1 MAAYAPVARHENRT
15 FHPIMKKIIIAA
27 AASLAAICAQAQVN
41 SPAPDGYCRRG
52 VLMYQNSNYVGC
64 IDQMSRVKEESPTA
78 EERMEADFYIAMS
91 SAHLGKTD
99 AHALLSYFLWRH
111 PDSPHA
117 TQARMAIANLM
128 LDAREYGDAYTE
140 YSKIDPATLD
150 SATAAELAYNSG
162 FCLLK
167 RGEYDRART
176 HFSPLT
182 SNKKY
187 GNGARFYLGYIAY
200 AKKDYAEAKK
210 LLSGLSTSKA
220 PADMADY
227 YLAQI
232 YYIDGDYA
240 NAAAKADAV
249 LSRNVAEPQFRA
261 EALRI
266 AGESAYQL
274 DDYAK
279 AVKLLRQ
286 YADATD
292 SPLPSAMYL
301 LGVADYRE
309 GDYDDAI
316 SRLTPVAELN
326 DAMGQSA
333 NLYIGQAFMQQ
344 GNYSSAMIAFDR
356 ALNMDFDTKVQET
369 AFYNYAV
376 AGTQGGKIP
385 FGSSV
390 TTFEEFLRRYPNS
403 KFAPQI
409 GEYLVVGYMTDD
421 NYPAALA
428 SIEAVKKPSKE
439 IIKAKQQVLY
449 TLGARELASN
459 DIKSA
464 IAHLTQAEALASNNP
479 QIGAETSLWLG
490 EALYA
495 DGQYEKAAKKFEAYL
510 ANRNADRDN
519 RPLANYDLAYTNF
532 SLGNYAKAL
541 NGFQQFV
548 NAPGKS
554 DNLMVADAYN
564 RLGDCHYYKKDFP
577 KATNAYNKAYTI
589 SPSTG
594 DYALFQEAIMKGY
607 QRDHKGK
614 ISGMKSMMQKF
625 PTSSLI
631 PTALIE
637 VGESYEQLGST
648 DAAVEAYSQAS
659 ARYPATKQG
668 RQASLLLAMV
678 YINNDNTPQAIST
691 YKELITSAPTSDE
704 ARQASDN
711 LKSLMAEQN
720 RIEEYADFIAQVPS
734 AQQMKPTEL
743 DNLTYDAAVRDYL
756 NTGKTGRI
764 VDYLAKF
771 PNGIYRPEALSY
783 LIEANTTS
791 GDRKAVIKYSNEL
804 IANYP
809 DNTLVP
815 DAYKALGDTYMAMGN
830 PTEAL
835 NAYTR
840 LEQAA
845 DPYMTND
852 ARLGI
857 IRAADALKQYDTVIA
872 MADALCSSSTVGPD
886 QRSEA
891 RYMKGIAL
899 NASGQANEAADIWAD
914 LAKDIKDEFG
924 TRAAYSLAEQQY
936 AAGNLKKAHKLAED
950 FISSDTPYDYWY
962 ARGVILF
969 SDINRAEG
977 NSYEADFY
985 LKNLKEN
992 YPGSEADIFEM
1003 IDDRV
1008 K

>member
-1 MAAYAPVARHENRT
+1 
-15 FHPIMKKIIIAA
+15 MKKIVIAA
-27 AASLAAICAQAQVN
+27 ATSLAAICAQAQIN

-52 VLMYQNSNYVGC
+52 VLMYQDNNYVGC
-64 IDQMSRVKEESPTA
+64 IDQMNMVKA
-78 EERMEADFYIAMS
+78 ENPSADELMEADFYIAMS
-91 SAHLGKTD
+91 AAHLGKTD

-111 PDSPHA
+111 PGSRYA
-117 TQARMAIANLM
+117 TQARLALGNLM
-128 LDAREYGDAYTE
+128 LDACEYGEAYTE

-150 SATAAELAYNSG
+150 SATGAELAYNKG
-162 FCLLK
+162 YCMLK

-176 HFSPLT
+176 LYAPLT
-182 SNKKY
+182 RNKKY
-187 GNGARFYLGYIAY
+187 GDGARFYLGYIAY
-200 AKKDYAEAKK
+200 AKKDYAEAIKH
-210 LLSGLSTSKA
+210 LSGLNSSKA

-232 YYIDGDYA
+232 YYIQSDYA
-240 NAAAKADAV
+240 KAASKANAV
-249 LSRNVAEPQFRA
+249 LNRNVAPQFRS

-266 AGESAYQL
+266 AGESSYQL

-279 AVKLLRQ
+279 AIKLLRQ
-286 YADATD
+286 YAESTD
-292 SPLPSAMYL
+292 EPQLSAMYI

-316 SRLTPVAELN
+316 ARLTPVAALD

-344 GNYSSAMIAFDR
+344 GNYSSAIIAFDQ
-356 ALNMDFDTKVQET
+356 AINMDFDPQVQET

-390 TTFEEFLRRYPNS
+390 TTFEEFIRRYPNS

-409 GEYLVVGYMTDD
+409 SEYIVTGYMTDD

-439 IIKAKQQVLY
+439 ILTAKQQVLY
-449 TLGARELASN
+449 TLGARELTTN
-459 DIKSA
+459 DVKSA
-464 IAHLTQAEALASNNP
+464 INHLSQAEALSSYNP
-479 QIGAETSLWLG
+479 QIGAETELWLG

-495 DGQYEKAAKKFEAYL
+495 NGQYEKAAKKFETYL
-510 ANRNADRDN
+510 ADRNAN
-519 RPLANYDLAYTNF
+519 RGNKPLAIYDLAYTNF
-532 SLGNYAKAL
+532 SIGNYGKAL
-541 NGFQQFV
+541 DGFQQFV
-548 NAPGKS
+548 NAPGQS

-564 RLGDCHYYKKDFP
+564 RLGDCHYYNKDFS

-607 QRDHKGK
+607 QRDYKGK
-614 ISGMKSMMQKF
+614 ISGLKSMIQRF

-631 PTALIE
+631 PSALIE
-637 VGESYEQLGST
+637 TGESYEQLGST
-648 DAAVEAYSQAS
+648 DSAVEAYSQVS

-678 YINNDNTPQAIST
+678 YINNGNTPQAIST
-691 YKELITSAPTSDE
+691 YKELITNAPTSEE
-704 ARQASDN
+704 ARQASEN
-711 LKSLMAEQN
+711 LKNLMADQN
-720 RIEEYADFIAQVPS
+720 RIDEYARFIEQVPN
-734 AQQMKPTEL
+734 AQQMKPSEL
-743 DNLTYDAAVRDYL
+743 DNLTYDSAVRDYL

-783 LIEANTTS
+783 LIEAAITS
-791 GDRKAVIKYSNEL
+791 GDRQSVIKYSTEL
-804 IANYP
+804 IENYP

-815 DAYKALGDTYMAMGN
+815 DALKALGDTYLALGKHGD
-830 PTEAL
+830 AL
-835 NAYTR
+835 NTFTK
-840 LEQAA
+840 LELMA

-852 ARLGI
+852 ARIGI
-857 IRAADALKQYDTVIA
+857 IRSADALKQYSIVIN
-872 MADALCSSSTVGPD
+872 MADALTASSTVAPD

-891 RYMKGIAL
+891 RYMKGVAL
-899 NASGQANEAADIWAD
+899 DATGKADDAAAIWTD
-914 LAKDIKDEFG
+914 LSKDITDEYG
-924 TRAAYSLAEQQY
+924 TRAAFSLAEQQFR
-936 AAGNLKKAHKLAED
+936 AGNLKKAHKLAEE
-950 FISSDTPYDYWY
+950 FIGSDTPFDYWY

-977 NSYEADFY
+977 KDYEADFY

-992 YPGSEADIFEM
+992 YPGSETDIYEM
-1003 IDDRV
+1003 IESRSR
-1008 K
+1008 